1 METEWICAAVETWGG
16 CSGSVALPSQC
27 ASGAVELL
35 DSTLVRPSGECSR
48 CRHAVS
54 TLLTLLTAHEPV
66 TRHAAPLI
74 SQLSILAAMFG
85 RAARSIGPRA
95 RRHRLAAAVTSATA
109 IVAAYSLHNSDSE
122 RYTLHASSSSA
133 ATVTAAR
140 TIAASTSAQ
149 QQQPSLVFPPSR
161 SDSLAALKRP
171 DVVYDLL
178 IIGGG
183 ATGAGIALDAT
194 LRGLSTALVEASDF
208 SSGASSR
215 STKLIHGGIRY
226 LQKAFTQLDVAQYNL
241 VVEALS
247 ERRHLLA
254 IAPHL
259 AHSFPII
266 VPVYASGLSGLFWV
280 PYYWAG
286 CKAYDV
292 VAGKA
297 AVLERSYFLSAKRA
311 IEKFPMLKSDGL
323 WGGVV
328 YYDGQH
334 NDTRM
339 NVAIVLTAAQQG
351 AQVANHCR
359 VTSLL
364 TEEART
370 GEKGTGR
377 VVGARVRDELTG
389 DEWNIRAREVIN
401 ATGPLTDSVRHMA
414 DPSSPSCITPSAG
427 IHIVLPASYSPPD
440 MGLIVPKTS
449 DGRVLFLL
457 PWEGSTLVGT
467 TDYLSPVTALPSPHE
482 SDIEFLLREISAMLK
497 VDVKRDD
504 VRSVWSGIR
513 PLAKDVKATST
524 QAVNRDHLI
533 ERTWEGLTTISGG
546 KWTTYR
552 KMAEDVLDTV
562 LKRQGE
568 LRERWERESGSG
580 GSASADWLI
589 DTSQLEKCSSWCYPL
604 LGTRNFT
611 PQLADEMLAQYGS
624 QLSAVTTPSSPT
636 PISASSAS
644 TGATPPSA
652 SLTTSPSHTTTSPT
666 PSSIIHHLAHN
677 YGDRAPLVLS
687 LAASRSDFSL
697 LSPRFP
703 FLTAE
708 LLYAVRHEYAMR
720 AVDVLAH
727 RTRLCFLDTA
737 EAEKAVGRVVEVMG
751 EECGWDEKRRRE
763 EVRHAKRFLE
773 TMKCSVTN
781 EAKADAAAA
790 HEAAVDELEGAAA
803 A

>member
-1 METEWICAAVETWGG
+1 MHSITCVVARSQRTISVNCSFTPAAIT
-16 CSGSVALPSQC
+16 SP
-27 ASGAVELL
+27 
-35 DSTLVRPSGECSR
+35 T
-48 CRHAVS
+48 
-54 TLLTLLTAHEPV
+54 
-66 TRHAAPLI
+66 
-74 SQLSILAAMFG
+74 MFG
-85 RAARSIGPRA
+85 RLARSVGSRA
-95 RRHRLAAAVTSATA
+95 RRYQLAAVLTSASV
-109 IVAAYSLHNSDSE
+109 VAAYAYHNHDSDSHI
-122 RYTLHASSSSA
+122 LHASSSS
-133 ATVTAAR
+133 TAAPIR
-140 TIAASTSAQ
+140 TLASASTPSAS
-149 QQQPSLVFPPSR
+149 QQPQPLLSPPSR
-161 SDSLAALKRP
+161 ADNIAALKRP
-171 DVVYDLL
+171 KVVYDLL

-183 ATGAGIALDAT
+183 ATGSGIALDAT
-194 LRGLSTALVEASDF
+194 LRGLDTALVEASDF

-241 VVEALS
+241 VREALT
-247 ERRHLLA
+247 ERRHLLS

-266 VPVYASGLSGLFWV
+266 VPVYAGGVSGLFWV

-286 CKAYDV
+286 CKLYDV
-292 VAGKA
+292 VAGRA
-297 AVLERSYFLSAKRA
+297 AVLERSYFLSAKQA
-311 IEKFPMLKSDGL
+311 IEKFPMLKDDGL

-339 NVAIVLTAAQQG
+339 NVSIVLTAAAHG
-351 AQVANHCR
+351 AKVANHCR

-364 TEEART
+364 TDTTAT
-370 GEKGTGR
+370 IQSGPGR

-389 DEWNIRAREVIN
+389 EEWDIRAREVIN

-482 SDIEFLLREISAMLK
+482 ADIEFLLREISGMLK
-497 VDVKRDD
+497 VDVRRDD

-513 PLAKDVKATST
+513 PLARDVKATST
-524 QAVNRDHLI
+524 EGVNRDHLI
-533 ERTWEGLTTISGG
+533 ERTWDGLTTISGG

-568 LRERWERESGSG
+568 LRSVWEKPGNSRTK
-580 GSASADWLI
+580 ADWLV
-589 DTSQLEKCSSWCYPL
+589 DTSRLKPCSSWCYPL
-604 LGTRNFT
+604 LGTQNFT
-611 PQLADEMLAQYGS
+611 PQLADELLARYGTR
-624 QLSAVTTPSSPT
+624 LSAVAPT
-636 PISASSAS
+636 PITSSPAS
-644 TGATPPSA
+644 TPASA
-652 SLTTSPSHTTTSPT
+652 SLTTSPSHTTASPT
-666 PSSIIHHLAHN
+666 PASIIHHLTHN
-677 YGDRAPLVLS
+677 YGDRAPAVLA
-687 LAASRSDFSL
+687 LASERSDFSL

-703 FLTAE
+703 FLTVE
-708 LLYAVRHEYAMR
+708 LLYAVQHEYAMR

-737 EAEKAVGRVVEVMG
+737 EAEKALGRVVAVMAA
-751 EECGWDEKRRRE
+751 ECGWDKGRQRE
-763 EVRHAKRFLE
+763 EVREARRFLE
-773 TMKCSVTN
+773 TMKCSATK
-781 EAKADAAAA
+781 EAKT
-790 HEAAVDELEGAAA
+790 GAAEPVDDDEA
-803 A
+803 EVAVA